1 MKEIRVIENII
12 EELNSTEKLENV
24 LKRIFI
30 FAISSF
36 GPMVEK
42 IFQRP
47 FAFQFSSIDAN
58 QLLSGEWEVIAII
71 SGREQ

>member
-1 MKEIRVIENII
+1 MRVIE
-12 EELNSTEKLENV
+12 EVMKELNIEEKLENV

-47 FAFQFSSIDAN
+47 FAFQFQSIDAN
-58 QLLSGEWEVIAII
+58 QLLTGEWEVTAII